1 MRAYLYRKKA
11 WELGWGG
18 GDSLENRDGKMEG
31 DTAVWAA
38 SMAGWL
44 RSKVWKIMGGGL
56 IVSAS

>member
-1 MRAYLYRKKA
+1 M
-11 WELGWGG
+11 GG
-18 GDSLENRDGKMEG
+18 RVNDSLENRDGKMEG